1 MMKTSA
7 ASSLNWFLLA
17 ALASLSEL
25 LIFVFVL
32 ASSSENFVHLL
43 HRRRLGWHRAR
54 QYLVVLYL
62 SIVQNVFVPISKS
75 IFILFCWNFF
85 YITFAVFP
93 NLKATSKI
101 ITTFF
106 AVNCRLNS
114 TQGFTAVYV
123 GDLYCWHS
131 CCREKSLIVQTLHF
145 RKSSDMKQSFKRY
158 VDLDEK
164 YFIALL
170 SKLNFF
176 EECPYTSQRG
186 NT

>member
-1 MMKTSA
+1 MTQSQA
-7 ASSLNWFLLA
+7 VSCFLFVNSSKRICANFLKYFHSFLL
-17 ALASLSEL
+17 E
-25 LIFVFVL
+25 FP
-32 ASSSENFVHLL
+32 
-43 HRRRLGWHRAR
+43 
-54 QYLVVLYL
+54 LYN
-62 SIVQNVFVPISKS
+62 I
-75 IFILFCWNFF
+75 
-85 YITFAVFP
+85 AVFP

-101 ITTFF
+101 IHTFF
-106 AVNCRLNS
+106 AVICRSSS
-114 TQGFTAVYV
+114 THGCTAAYV
-123 GDLYCWHS
+123 GDLCCWHS

-145 RKSSDMKQSFKRY
+145 RTSSDMKQSFKRY

>member
-1 MMKTSA
+1 M
-7 ASSLNWFLLA
+7 
-17 ALASLSEL
+17 
-25 LIFVFVL
+25 
-32 ASSSENFVHLL
+32 
-43 HRRRLGWHRAR
+43 
-54 QYLVVLYL
+54 
-62 SIVQNVFVPISKS
+62 
-75 IFILFCWNFF
+75 
-85 YITFAVFP
+85 FP

-145 RKSSDMKQSFKRY
+145 RKSSDMKQSYKRY